1 MATGSSLRNSTRS
14 RFWMTAAL
22 ASGMVFLIGGAIFMI
37 SRVGHAL
44 QMPAGGDELTLRTP
58 TGDWRVERPNE
69 VGPGLPV
76 YPDAK
81 LVLPD
86 QRSRPAAPK
95 NNQAPAQTATYYTND
110 PGEFVDD
117 WYMKHLGSEFV
128 RSDSAARAIPGAPS
142 DLQIS
147 STDVTF
153 VGERGDQV
161 RIVKIAQDSTG
172 AKIMLARYTK
182 REVQ

>member
-1 MATGSSLRNSTRS
+1 MATGSTFRDSSRS
-14 RFWMTAAL
+14 RFWMTVAL
-22 ASGMVFLIGGAIFMI
+22 ASGMVLLLGGAIFMI

-44 QMPAGGDELTLRTP
+44 QMPARGDELTLRTA

-86 QRSRPAAPK
+86 QQSRAPAPK
-95 NNQAPAQTATYYTND
+95 NNQAPAQTATYYTTD
-110 PGEFVDD
+110 PGEFVDE
-117 WYMKHLGSEFV
+117 WYTKHLGTEFV
-128 RSDSAARAIPGAPS
+128 RSDSAARVIPGAPS
-142 DLQIS
+142 GLQIS
-147 STDVTF
+147 SADITF

-161 RIVKIAQDSTG
+161 RIVKIARDSAG
-172 AKIMLARYTK
+172 AEIMLVRYSK
-182 REVQ
+182 RGGL